1 MRNPRNIL
9 SLLLA
14 AAVSGCGTSDDPI
27 RIGLAGP
34 FSEQR
39 GVSMQLGAELAVAE
53 INDMGGIRGRP
64 LELVIKDDSASAE
77 LAVQVAR
84 ELYETRD
91 LVAVVGHLTSGAAI
105 SAAPIYDGGSRPVVQ
120 ISPSAS
126 SPQLSEVGPYTF
138 RVCPSD
144 LVHGARLAEWA
155 WEEVGARTAAVL
167 YQNDAYGRGVRT
179 TFQQSFENLG
189 GAVVSEDPYV
199 APLPT
204 FEPYL
209 RRLSQRGGA
218 DVVMIAGDR
227 AGAERIIASLDSL
240 GVSYPVL
247 GGDGLSG
254 IEGSDLDATGVLFSS
269 AYLPDRIG
277 PRNEAF
283 VAAYQAAFGDVL
295 PDHRGAGAYD
305 AVHLLAR
312 AISEVGPERSRI
324 QSYLATVGTD
334 TAPFHGVT
342 GVIAFD
348 ENGDVPDKEVVIG
361 VVRDGRVVTAVRQ

>member
-1 MRNPRNIL
+1 MRNPRTVL

-14 AAVSGCGTSDDPI
+14 AAVSGCGSSDAPI
-27 RIGLAGP
+27 LIGLAGP

-39 GVSMQLGAELAVAE
+39 GISMQLGAELAVAE

-64 LELVIKDDSASAE
+64 LELVIKDDSASTE
-77 LAVQVAR
+77 IAVGVAR
-84 ELYETRD
+84 ELYETRG
-91 LVAVVGHLTSGAAI
+91 LVAVVGHLNSGATIA
-105 SAAPIYDGGSRPVVQ
+105 AAPIYNGGSRPVVQ

-126 SPQLSEVGPYTF
+126 SPQVTEAGPYTF

-144 LVHGARLAEWA
+144 LVHGARLAQWA

-179 TFQQSFENLG
+179 TFQQSFEALG
-189 GAVVSEDPYV
+189 GAVVSEDPFV

-209 RRLSQRGGA
+209 LRLSRRGGA
-218 DVVMIAGDR
+218 DAVMIAGTR
-227 AGAERIIASLDSL
+227 AGAERIIATLDSL

-254 IEGSDLDATGVLFSS
+254 IESSDVDATGVLISS
-269 AYLPDRIG
+269 AYLPDRIS

-283 VAAYQAAFGDVL
+283 VVAYRAAFGDVR

-312 AISEVGPERSRI
+312 VIREVGPDRRRI
-324 QSYLATVGTD
+324 QRYLATVGTES
-334 TAPFHGVT
+334 APFQGVT

-361 VVRDGRVVTAVRQ
+361 VVQGGRIVTAVRQ